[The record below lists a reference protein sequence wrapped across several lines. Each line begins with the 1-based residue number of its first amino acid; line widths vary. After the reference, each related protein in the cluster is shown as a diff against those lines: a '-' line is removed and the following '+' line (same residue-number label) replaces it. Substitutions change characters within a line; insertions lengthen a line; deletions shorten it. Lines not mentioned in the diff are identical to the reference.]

1 MNLNFKL
8 TNKTILYLAVWSLL
22 FILILWLGVMRPVQ
36 RVKSLNKVIP
46 KKEKEL
52 QKLIALREEYSQ
64 YKLKMEAIDQKLK
77 TRQKDFAIF
86 SLLEKLAL
94 KAQVKE
100 HIEYMKPSSF
110 TATSEYKE
118 LSVKMALKGV
128 SLRQL
133 VNYLYEIEASNQLL
147 NIKLLDIIADRTSG
161 TGLRATFE
169 VSTYALE
176 GHGG

>member
-1 MNLNFKL
+1 MNFTLKP
-8 TNKTILYLAVWSLL
+8 KTTLYLAISSGLL
-22 FILILWLGVMRPVQ
+22 LLIIWLGIGRPLQ
-36 RVKSLNKVIP
+36 RAKSLSRVIP

-52 QKLIALREEYSQ
+52 RELIALRDEYSQ
-64 YKLKMEAIDQKLK
+64 YKLKMEAINQKLK
-77 TRQKDFAIF
+77 TRQKNFAIF

-94 KAQVKE
+94 KAQVKD

-110 TATSEYKE
+110 TVTSDYKE

-147 NIKLLDIIADRTSG
+147 NIKQLNVIIYNY
-161 TGLRATFE
+161 LRFKIERKVTE
-169 VSTYALE
+169 E
-176 GHGG
+176 